1 MPLLILLECIYK
13 KTIKFSCFKSI
24 FCRVE
29 SFFQFQGYT
38 ERTTNT
44 VRTHRIT
51 RIMDEEDIFEVPK
64 NHTMHPVQVTK
75 AYRHL
80 QDTHH
85 LLTYGMRGNMKENQQ
100 LEDPISPQEASEW
113 PTSQLFQDHYHPTS
127 TGKRPTF
134 LALKGSS
141 TSSPRSYDLSA
152 EEQRMKFSPDIVLD
166 HQCALKQN
174 RIRKGIFSSFKDIFK
189 ATKKN

>member
-1 MPLLILLECIYK
+1 M
-13 KTIKFSCFKSI
+13 
-24 FCRVE
+24 
-29 SFFQFQGYT
+29 
-38 ERTTNT
+38 
-44 VRTHRIT
+44 VRTHRIP
-51 RIMDEEDIFEVPK
+51 RIMDEEVDTVEVGRSL
-64 NHTMHPVQVTK
+64 TIHPAQVTK
-75 AYRHL
+75 AFQHL

-85 LLTYGMRGNMKENQQ
+85 LLTYGTRGNMKENPP
-100 LEDPISPQEASEW
+100 LEDPMYPLEANEW
-113 PTSQLFQDHYHPTS
+113 PTSQLFQDQYYPIS
-127 TGKRPTF
+127 TGKRPTY

-141 TSSPRSYDLSA
+141 TSSPRNFDLST

>member
-1 MPLLILLECIYK
+1 MARTQRIPMIMAAEE
-13 KTIKFSCFKSI
+13 SM
-24 FCRVE
+24 VE
-29 SFFQFQGYT
+29 VQ
-38 ERTTNT
+38 R
-44 VRTHRIT
+44 
-51 RIMDEEDIFEVPK
+51 
-64 NHTMHPVQVTK
+64 NHTIHPAQVTK
-75 AYRHL
+75 AFRHL

-85 LLTYGMRGNMKENQQ
+85 LLTYGMRENMKENQQ
-100 LEDPISPQEASEW
+100 LEDPMFRLEANEW
-113 PTSQLFQDHYHPTS
+113 PTNQLFQDHYHPIS

-141 TSSPRSYDLSA
+141 TSSLRSYDLST

-166 HQCALKQN
+166 HQCTTLKQT